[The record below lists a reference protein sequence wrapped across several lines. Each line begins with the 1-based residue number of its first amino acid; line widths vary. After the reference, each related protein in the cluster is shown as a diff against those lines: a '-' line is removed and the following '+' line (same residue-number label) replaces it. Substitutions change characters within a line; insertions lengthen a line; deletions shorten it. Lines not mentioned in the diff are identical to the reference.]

1 MTLKNGILELAAKVP
16 DVREALVSEE
26 ATKQALIVPFIKAL
40 GYDVYDPRE
49 VFPEYTADFG
59 TKQGEKVDYAIMKD
73 GVPVILIEC
82 KRVTDNLNAPN
93 AVSQLFRYFVST
105 GGVRLG
111 ILTNGVKYQFF
122 SDLDEQ
128 NVMDSTPFLELDLEN
143 LTDTGLEHLARFVKG
158 FDVKTTVEEAARIRH
173 IDRIKGLLERQLSE
187 PDKGFVD
194 WIRRELYPDK
204 TSGAFRAMLPEMV
217 KQAAQDFVK
226 DKIRET
232 PPPAQNSP
240 PPDKGRGD
248 ETAPDTPE
256 VPAYIAIPRSK
267 GLYYQGHEKQYLG
280 KDRKLCEALIP
291 DHARIYR
298 LTEELCNSDKK
309 KPEIVA
315 WWAKFNDGDT
325 VGDALSRPGYHRS
338 WLGHRIKEWR
348 IYLDSDDIPGQAS
361 SDEDT
366 QKLQLLSAYVPRDN
380 RRDGQT
386 SLNTR
391 NS

>member
-1 MTLKNGILELAAKVP
+1 MTLKNGILELVAKVP
-16 DVREALVSEE
+16 DAREALVSEE

-40 GYDVYDPRE
+40 GYDVYDPRK

-59 TKQGEKVDYAIMKD
+59 TKEGEKVDYAIMKD

-105 GGVRLG
+105 SSVRLG

-128 NVMDSTPFLELDLEN
+128 NVMDPTPFLELDLEN
-143 LTDTGLEHLARFVKG
+143 LTDTGLEHLARFAKG
-158 FDVKTTVEEAARIRH
+158 FNVKATVEEAARIRH

-187 PDKGFVD
+187 PDKAFVD

-204 TSGAFRAMLPEMV
+204 TSGAFRAKLPEMV

-248 ETAPDTPE
+248 
-256 VPAYIAIPRSK
+256 
-267 GLYYQGHEKQYLG
+267 
-280 KDRKLCEALIP
+280 
-291 DHARIYR
+291 
-298 LTEELCNSDKK
+298 
-309 KPEIVA
+309 
-315 WWAKFNDGDT
+315 
-325 VGDALSRPGYHRS
+325 
-338 WLGHRIKEWR
+338 
-348 IYLDSDDIPGQAS
+348 
-361 SDEDT
+361 
-366 QKLQLLSAYVPRDN
+366 
-380 RRDGQT
+380 
-386 SLNTR
+386 
-391 NS
+391 